1 MAMGLILSLLIIAFG
16 AIFQLDLFL
25 HNSFGVVFFVLFLF
39 QLAMAS
45 FAFLCSIPIR
55 KVCCTLLSLH
65 CLMPHHAA
73 WQAPCRVYMLN
84 HLSQESACIVLTAS
98 CLIVSVMAGCTQSS
112 LSNMHLE
119 DDLRPS

>member
-1 MAMGLILSLLIIAFG
+1 MLSLQMMMGLILSLVIIAFG

-55 KVCCTLLSLH
+55 KVGCLL
-65 CLMPHHAA
+65 AA
-73 WQAPCRVYMLN
+73 SSKTMLVHMVL
-84 HLSQESACIVLTAS
+84 HLSTARCEIMMGLVS
-98 CLIVSVMAGCTQSS
+98 CMHCTCVF
-112 LSNMHLE
+112 
-119 DDLRPS
+119 PSYIPSEPVVVEEITEFCATC

>member
-1 MAMGLILSLLIIAFG
+1 MLQLVMGLILSLLIIAFG

-55 KVCCTLLSLH
+55 KVSLNF
-65 CLMPHHAA
+65 C
-73 WQAPCRVYMLN
+73 
-84 HLSQESACIVLTAS
+84 
-98 CLIVSVMAGCTQSS
+98 
-112 LSNMHLE
+112 SNE
-119 DDLRPS
+119 R